1 MGWEAQ
7 GAVLYLG
14 CGVGGTGCSAVLRVW
29 GGRHRV
35 QCCIEGVG
43 WEAQG
48 SVKYLNVMKM
58 VNRTTV
64 ILHTFHVVFHIHQ
77 IHL

>member
-14 CGVGGTGCSAVLRVW
+14 GGVGDKGCSAVFRVW

-35 QCCIEGVG
+35 QCWI
-43 WEAQG
+43 
-48 SVKYLNVMKM
+48 
-58 VNRTTV
+58 
-64 ILHTFHVVFHIHQ
+64 
-77 IHL
+77 